1 MYWCW
6 SNNTDTACSMLP
18 AMFFTSDLCFCFKTY
33 SVVQRFATSSS
44 AHHIFFFPQLYNVSG
59 CLSIAGWK
67 IIRTGC
73 VCVQHKRK
81 SRSRCKKNP
90 KHRLKYDSSVYLP
103 DFLYISSFRIFS
115 PLCCCSR
122 VCPVEFFNFSL
133 SRLIYE
139 KTDLLLVE
147 KKTQKHRKT
156 LKQRKAT

>member
-1 MYWCW
+1 MFYAA
-6 SNNTDTACSMLP
+6 SNVLIC
-18 AMFFTSDLCFCFKTY
+18 DLCFCFKTY

-44 AHHIFFFPQLYNVSG
+44 AFHAFFFPKLYNVSG

-81 SRSRCKKNP
+81 SRSRCKKYP

-139 KTDLLLVE
+139 NGFITCGKKNRNTENVE
-147 KKTQKHRKT
+147 AKKSYIT
-156 LKQRKAT
+156 